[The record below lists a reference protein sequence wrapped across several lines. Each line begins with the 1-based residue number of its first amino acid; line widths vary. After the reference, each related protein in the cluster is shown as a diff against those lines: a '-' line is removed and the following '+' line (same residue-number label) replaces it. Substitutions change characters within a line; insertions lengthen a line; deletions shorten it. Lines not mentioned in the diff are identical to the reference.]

1 MTQDYTDTVMAI
13 YQAFA
18 TGDIP
23 FVLSV
28 FDPQIEWNEA
38 ENFLYADRNP
48 YVGTQAILDGVFARL
63 GAEWDNFSATPEEIV
78 GSGETVVSFG
88 RYRGTFKKNGAA
100 VNAQFVHVFKFRN
113 GKAVRFQ
120 QYTDTAQFRE
130 AATRGRA
137 AQA

>member
-1 MTQDYTDTVMAI
+1 MPQDYTDTVKAI
-13 YQAFA
+13 YQALA
-18 TGDIP
+18 TGNIP
-23 FVLSV
+23 FVLGV
-28 FDPQIEWNEA
+28 FDPQIVWNEA
-38 ENFLYADRNP
+38 ENFLYADHNP

-100 VNAQFVHVFKFRN
+100 MDAQFVHVFKFRN
-113 GKAVRFQ
+113 GKAVSFQ
-120 QYTDTAQFRE
+120 QYTDTAQFRDV
-130 AATRGRA
+130 AARNRA

>member
-1 MTQDYTDTVMAI
+1 MPQDNTDTVKAI

-23 FVLSV
+23 FVLGV

-48 YVGTQAILDGVFARL
+48 YVGAQAILDGVFARL
-63 GAEWDNFSATPEEIV
+63 GSEWDNFSATPEEIV
-78 GSGETVVSFG
+78 GSGDTVVSFG
-88 RYRGTFKKNGAA
+88 RYRGTLKKNGAA

-130 AATRGRA
+130 AAARGRA

>member
-1 MTQDYTDTVMAI
+1 MPQDNIDTVKAI

-23 FVLSV
+23 FVLGV

-48 YVGTQAILDGVFARL
+48 YVGAQAILDGVFARL

-78 GSGETVVSFG
+78 GSAETVVSFG

-120 QYTDTAQFRE
+120 QYTDTAQFRDV
-130 AATRGRA
+130 ATRGRA